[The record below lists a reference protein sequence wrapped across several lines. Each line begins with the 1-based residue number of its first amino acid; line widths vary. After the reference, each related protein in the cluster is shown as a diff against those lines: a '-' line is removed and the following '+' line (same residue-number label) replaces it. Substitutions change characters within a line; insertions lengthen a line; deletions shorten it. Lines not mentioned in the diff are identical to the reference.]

1 MKKINKIALAI
12 FLIIIFIGI
21 ILIGYI
27 ENNKEKLYTIFPFME
42 EVTNNNLSSG
52 TIYNVFDEIYRGEI
66 NSSPY

>member
-27 ENNKEKLYTIFPFME
+27 EKNKEKMSVLFSLTEAGIDY
-42 EVTNNNLSSG
+42 VDNNLL
-52 TIYNVFDEIYRGEI
+52 YKYKPVRNVFDELYK
-66 NSSPY
+66 